1 MDDGRVMRRSR
12 YLSGIDPVFRDSP
25 PRVEINNDPG
35 DGRMQSDFCWVI
47 ADLSAGPIYLTALSD
62 EP

>member
-1 MDDGRVMRRSR
+1 MRRSR

-35 DGRMQSDFCWVI
+35 YGRMRSDFCYAI
-47 ADLSAGPIYLTALSD
+47 ADLSAVSIYPTALGD